1 MKSIYAEQAEV
12 GETIDR
18 VKDNQDKVLD
28 MYDPT
33 NAKLK
38 KLMLELVHLEK
49 ELEDLDE
56 EYEALIKTL

>member
-1 MKSIYAEQAEV
+1 MKSIYTEQAEV
-12 GETIDR
+12 GETINR

-38 KLMLELVHLEK
+38 KLMLELVQLEK